1 MAEDAQQN
9 APQDAAQQDAS
20 LDMEEVCFQI
30 IANVGSAKS
39 QYIEAISKAQ
49 AGDFDGAR
57 AMIESG
63 SKDFLN
69 GHNVHLQLLTNDAGG
84 RSVKFSMLL
93 MHAEDQLMEAETFR
107 VVAENFISVY
117 ERMGKL
123 ELSPTGAGPTPR
135 GAARYTQRAP
145 PRLRG
150 VCAALLTPR
159 TAAPRA

>member
-1 MAEDAQQN
+1 MAEDTQSAET
-9 APQDAAQQDAS
+9 

-39 QYIEAISKAQ
+39 QYIEAISRAQ
-49 AGDFDGAR
+49 EGDFDAAR
-57 AMIESG
+57 ALIDSG
-63 SKDFLN
+63 SKDFLS

-117 ERMGKL
+117 ERMAKL
-123 ELSPTGAGPTPR
+123 GA
-135 GAARYTQRAP
+135 
-145 PRLRG
+145 
-150 VCAALLTPR
+150 
-159 TAAPRA
+159 